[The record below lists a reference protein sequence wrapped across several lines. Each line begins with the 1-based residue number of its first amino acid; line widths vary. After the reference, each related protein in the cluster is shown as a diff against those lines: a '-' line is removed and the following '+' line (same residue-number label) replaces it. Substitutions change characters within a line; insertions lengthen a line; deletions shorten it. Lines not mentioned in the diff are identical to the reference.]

1 MDAQVRTDVIVVT
14 GMTVA
19 VASVTIV
26 AEVADVDASTA
37 IVMIAVVVAVDGL
50 IVTAVAVVV
59 DDGKTAVVGDVE
71 NSSAMTGSAEATASN
86 PLS

>member
-1 MDAQVRTDVIVVT
+1 MVAQVHTDAIVVT
-14 GMTVA
+14 GMTVV

-26 AEVADVDASTA
+26 AEVAAVDASTP
-37 IVMIAVVVAVDGL
+37 IVMIAVAAAVDGL

>member
-14 GMTVA
+14 GMT
-19 VASVTIV
+19 V